1 MRRITLK
8 NGEEHAVTFCG
19 AADGY
24 LWLQIA
30 DMESLSAA
38 VTAFDRPEATETIAH
53 DWDGNDRVIYEGYTV
68 LDRVARMEDG
78 IQVVLMQEHGA

>member
-1 MRRITLK
+1 MRRVTLK

-30 DMESLSAA
+30 DMESISEA
-38 VTAFDRPEATETIAH
+38 VTAFEMPEATETITH